1 MATES
6 KTLMILALI
15 AKGVIAV
22 VRFRVAAIR
31 EDRP

>member
-1 MATES
+1 MATDS
-6 KTLMILALI
+6 KTLMIPALI
-15 AKGVIAV
+15 ANGVIAE